1 MHAQNYMRKKE
12 TPRLR
17 VGTDDPN
24 TMAGTQE
31 AQIKKVLDR
40 FTTCQYN
47 IYKGLRKYPLKYD
60 SFK

>member
-1 MHAQNYMRKKE
+1 MREKE
-12 TPRLR
+12 TSRLR
-17 VGTDDPN
+17 IGTDDPN

-40 FTTCQYN
+40 FAACQYN
-47 IYKGLRKYPLKYD
+47 IYKGLKKYPLEYD